1 LPREQ
6 QWVYIVDEAAAHRKW
21 LARLLA
27 DLGYRVKSFTSP
39 AAFLAESPI
48 VRPCCL
54 LVDVSRSDESGF
66 KLQFHLQQA
75 GAGIPV
81 VFMTADG
88 DIALG
93 VRAMK
98 AGAIDVLTKPL
109 RTGDLVPAV
118 ESAYAKSREW
128 QGAHVLQMQ
137 ARELY
142 ARLTPRE
149 RQVLVLVLLGRR
161 NKQIADA
168 LESQESTVK
177 VHRSRLMR
185 KLEARTLAE
194 LLRIG
199 QQLGLV
205 PVAPVARNSPRD
217 ADFRTLAM
225 PAANDAAARARGI
238 VRSRQPVLPMA

>member
-1 LPREQ
+1 LPREPD
-6 QWVYIVDEAAAHRKW
+6 WIYIVDEEAAHRKW
-21 LARLLA
+21 VTSHLA
-27 DLGYRVKSFTSP
+27 DLGYRVKSFAS
-39 AAFLAESPI
+39 ASAFLAASPI

-66 KLQFHLQQA
+66 KLQCHLQQT
-75 GAGIPV
+75 GAGIPI
-81 VFMTADG
+81 VFMTEDG

-98 AGAIDVLTKPL
+98 AGAIDVLTRPL
-109 RTGDLVPAV
+109 RTGELLPAV
-118 ESAYAKSREW
+118 EAAHAKSREW
-128 QGAHVLQMQ
+128 QGAQLLQMR
-137 ARELY
+137 AREHY

-168 LESQESTVK
+168 LESRESTVK

-185 KLEARTLAE
+185 KLEARTLAD

-205 PVAPVARNSPRD
+205 PVAPVAHDSPRD

-238 VRSRQPVLPMA
+238 VGSRQPALPMA

>member
-6 QWVYIVDEAAAHRKW
+6 QWVFVVDEGAAHRKW
-21 LARLLA
+21 LTRLLA
-27 DLGYRVKSFTSP
+27 ERGYGVKAFTSA
-39 AAFLAESPI
+39 AAFLAERPI
-48 VRPCCL
+48 VHPCCL
-54 LVDVSRSDESGF
+54 LVDVSSSDQSAF
-66 KLQFHLQQA
+66 KLLFHPQQA
-75 GAGIPV
+75 GAGIPI

-88 DIALG
+88 DISLG

-109 RTGDLVPAV
+109 RTGDLMQAV
-118 ESAYAKSREW
+118 DSALARSREW
-128 QGAHVLQMQ
+128 QGAHLMQMQ
-137 ARELY
+137 ARERY
-142 ARLTPRE
+142 TRLTPRE

-168 LESQESTVK
+168 LASRESTVK

-185 KLEARTLAE
+185 KLEVRSLAE

-199 QQLGLV
+199 QQLGHV

-225 PAANDAAARARGI
+225 PAANDAAARARGF
-238 VRSRQPVLPMA
+238 VRSRQPALPMA

>member
-1 LPREQ
+1 MSRERK
-6 QWVYIVDEAAAHRKW
+6 WVYIVDEAAAHRKW
-21 LARLLA
+21 LTRLLA
-27 DLGYRVKSFTSP
+27 ELGYEVESFAST
-39 AAFLAESPI
+39 AAFMAQSPG

-54 LVDVSRSDESGF
+54 LMDVSRGDESGF

-109 RTGDLVPAV
+109 RTGDLLQAV
-118 ESAYAKSREW
+118 EAAHAKCREW
-128 QGAHVLQMQ
+128 QGAHLLQLQ
-137 ARELY
+137 ARELH

-168 LESQESTVK
+168 LESRESTVK

-185 KLEARTLAE
+185 KLEVRTLAE

-217 ADFRTLAM
+217 ADFRTQAM
-225 PAANDAAARARGI
+225 PAANDAAARARAI
-238 VRSRQPVLPMA
+238 VRGRQPVVPMA

>member
-1 LPREQ
+1 
-6 QWVYIVDEAAAHRKW
+6 
-21 LARLLA
+21 
-27 DLGYRVKSFTSP
+27 
-39 AAFLAESPI
+39 
-48 VRPCCL
+48 
-54 LVDVSRSDESGF
+54 
-66 KLQFHLQQA
+66 
-75 GAGIPV
+75 
-81 VFMTADG
+81 
-88 DIALG
+88 
-93 VRAMK
+93 MK
-98 AGAIDVLTKPL
+98 AGAIDVLTRPL
-109 RTGDLVPAV
+109 RTGDLLQAV
-118 ESAYAKSREW
+118 ETAHAKCLEW
-128 QGAHVLQMQ
+128 QGAHLLQLQ

-161 NKQIADA
+161 NKQIADV

-205 PVAPVARNSPRD
+205 PVARNSPGD
-217 ADFRTLAM
+217 ADFRMLAM
-225 PAANDAAARARGI
+225 PAANDAAARPRGI

>member
-1 LPREQ
+1 MPREKK
-6 QWVYIVDEAAAHRKW
+6 WVYIVDEAAAHRKSLTRI
-21 LARLLA
+21 LAER
-27 DLGYRVKSFTSP
+27 GCRVKSFAS
-39 AAFLAESPI
+39 ASAFLAESPI

-54 LVDVSRSDESGF
+54 LLDVSLRDESGF
-66 KLQFHLQQA
+66 KLLFHLQQA
-75 GAGIPV
+75 GAGVPI

-98 AGAIDVLTKPL
+98 AGAIDVLTKPPGI
-109 RTGDLVPAV
+109 GDLLSAV
-118 ESAYAKSREW
+118 ETAHAKSREW
-128 QGAHVLQMQ
+128 QGARLMQLQ

-149 RQVLVLVLLGRR
+149 REVFALVLHGRR

-194 LLRIG
+194 LLQIG
-199 QQLGLV
+199 QQLGLT
-205 PVAPVARNSPRD
+205 PDAPVARNSPRD
-217 ADFRTLAM
+217 AELRTLAM
-225 PAANDAAARARGI
+225 PAANDGTARERVV
-238 VRSRQPVLPMA
+238 VRNRQPVLPMA